1 MNKSILVR
9 IHLSLSALFAPFLL
23 LIAFTGTSYLFSYKG
38 SVKTEL
44 VTTINAQE
52 ISDSLIKKTLIS
64 IDPDYNYEYT
74 KGSTS
79 KMITRPTTRVSY
91 EFIKVDTGYEVYKVS
106 PNFLKRI
113 VEVHK
118 GHGPSLLKWLQ
129 KILGICLILILI
141 TGVMISF
148 KSKKH
153 KRLSLTFMGIGGI
166 ILGLFFFLL

>member
-1 MNKSILVR
+1 
-9 IHLSLSALFAPFLL
+9 
-23 LIAFTGTSYLFSYKG
+23 
-38 SVKTEL
+38 
-44 VTTINAQE
+44 
-52 ISDSLIKKTLIS
+52 
-64 IDPDYNYEYT
+64 
-74 KGSTS
+74 
-79 KMITRPTTRVSY
+79 MITRPTTRVSY
-91 EFIKVDTGYEVYKVS
+91 EFIKKDTGYEVYKVS

-153 KRLSLTFMGIGGI
+153 KRLSLTYMGLGSV